1 MKIKIEA
8 LYALNDKVYH
18 ERTEEMDFSI
28 YTRTVKI
35 HELDDLTIMDGV
47 FDAPSFFDT
56 QEYVKVVNVKGSS
69 LIPFLLEK
77 EKSKV
82 LQKLLVEHSND
93 D

>member
-18 ERTEEMDFSI
+18 DRIEELDFSV
-28 YTRTVKI
+28 YTRTVKV
-35 HELDDLTIMDGV
+35 HELEDLTIMDGV
-47 FDAPSFFDT
+47 LSAPSFFDT
-56 QEYVKVVNVKGSS
+56 SEYVKVVNLKGSS

-82 LQKLLVEHSND
+82 LQKLLVEHSEK
-93 D
+93 